1 MEPYPDKTRKLLE
14 NPGAL
19 CNMVKRIARE
29 AGDLIMTYYED
40 MDALQISAKTDHSPV
55 TLADQKAE
63 EFIQAA
69 LSEITPGIYFI
80 GEEVAATSDISEGGV
95 PEIFWLVDPLDGT
108 RDFIKGGV
116 DFTVNIALIRAGIP
130 VLGVVYAPAKG
141 ELYAG
146 HGPGTAVKWTEDTA
160 IEKSIAVRQAPRAGL
175 TVVASK
181 SHGDAQRLDQFL
193 DNFKVEKLVKYGSSL
208 KMCVIAAGKAD
219 LYPRFGP
226 TCLWDTAAA
235 HAVLNAAGGQITDLN
250 GAALTYF
257 VQDRKCLNPEFVASA
272 FEWFED
278 PLDEASEPL

>member
-40 MDALQISAKTDHSPV
+40 MDALQVSAKADASPV

-108 RDFIKGGV
+108 REFIKGGV
-116 DFTVNIALIRAGIP
+116 DFTVNIALIRAGIS

-146 HGPGTAVKWTEDTA
+146 HGPGTAVKWMDDTA
-160 IEKSIAVRQAPRAGL
+160 IEKSIAVRHAPRAGL

-235 HAVLNAAGGQITDLN
+235 HAVLSAAGGQITDLN
-250 GAALTYF
+250 GVALTYF

>member
-29 AGDLIMTYYED
+29 AGDLIMTYHED

-69 LSEITPGIYFI
+69 LEEITPGIYFI

-146 HGPGTAVKWTEDTA
+146 HGPGTAVKWMDDTA

-181 SHGDAQRLDQFL
+181 SHGDARRLDQFL

-250 GAALTYF
+250 GVALTYF